1 MALRDVFDGYIRVS
15 RVGDRT
21 ERLRSPEFQER
32 EIRREAKKRGL
43 RVGRV
48 ISDLDQSGGRDDRPG
63 LLEAIER
70 IEAGESAG
78 IIVAKLDRFSRNLT
92 QATALAKRI
101 MDAGGRIYS
110 YAGPA
115 DWTSSDGELQ
125 IHLALAIAQH
135 QRRRANE
142 YFETAK
148 QSAVERGV
156 AVNPRIAPGYV
167 RDGESRRLVVDPSA
181 APVIR
186 EVFER
191 RTMGAG
197 PAELADLLEA
207 GGVTTSMGSTTWS
220 KAAVYALLRN
230 RIYLGEL
237 RYAEHVNAESH
248 EAIVDRATWEA
259 AQRQV
264 AKLTKSAARWPFVL
278 TGLARCWACRYALQG
293 TTSSHG
299 KRIYRCTV
307 RHAGGRCP
315 DPCRIAADE
324 FELVVAE
331 TFRRRILTWPAM
343 QEVTDTTALDAAQA
357 AVLEA
362 EREMAGYRDD
372 TELRDLIGREA
383 WLDGLRTRRE
393 TLDRTEDELARAR
406 LATRATQPDLR
417 FLLDELPNMTVEDQK
432 EAMAQLI
439 DVVALRSA
447 SSAPLPADRVV
458 VFWAGEGPADLP
470 RRGFREKPQLRPFEL
485 PPGVPVRA

>member
-1 MALRDVFDGYIRVS
+1 MAARDVFDGYIRVS
-15 RVGDRT
+15 RVGDRV

-32 EIRREAKKRGL
+32 EIRREAKQRGL

-63 LLEAIER
+63 LLEAMER
-70 IEAGESAG
+70 IESGESAG

-110 YAGPA
+110 YAEPA

-156 AVNPRIAPGYV
+156 AVNPRIAPGYR
-167 RDGESRRLVVDPSA
+167 RDEATRRLVVDRKA
-181 APVIR
+181 ASVIQ

-197 PAELADLLEA
+197 PATLADLLEA
-207 GGVTTSMGSTTWS
+207 GGVTTSMGSETWS
-220 KAAVYALLRN
+220 KAAVYALLKN

-237 RYAEHVNAESH
+237 KYAEHVNVESH

-264 AKLTKSAARWPFVL
+264 AKLPKSAARWPFAL

-324 FELVVAE
+324 FELVVSDA
-331 TFRRRILTWPAM
+331 FRRRILKWPAM
-343 QEVTDTTALDAAQA
+343 QQVVDTGALDAARA

-362 EREMAGYRDD
+362 ERELAGYRDD
-372 TELRDLIGREA
+372 TELRDVIGRDA
-383 WLDGLRTRRE
+383 WLDGLRARRAV
-393 TLDRTEDELARAR
+393 LDQGEDELARVR
-406 LATRATQPDLR
+406 LATPTPQPDLR
-417 FLLDELPNMTVEDQK
+417 FLVDELPNMTLVEQR
-432 EAMAQLI
+432 EAMGQLI

-447 SSAPLPADRVV
+447 ASAKLPVDRVV
-458 VFWAGEGPADLP
+458 VFWAGEGPSDLP
-470 RRGFREKPQLRPFEL
+470 RRGFREKPELRPFEL